1 MTLKSLSTLDGLA
14 APMAPM
20 ARIAPTAPAARLDGW
35 KLHLQDNALSLDPL
49 DGARFIRILS
59 ESRLIGRQTELLAWL
74 KGGAVQQFLPHQILV
89 AAWGDFAR
97 WKVNCE
103 VVSDLPGVRAM
114 PVAGGPIDGLLRE
127 SYAMWLHGGREP
139 LVLDGAAA
147 MALRDQCGGALHGAL
162 ESMRCVL
169 VHGVRDKRSGCDS
182 LYIALDA
189 RRLLQARLRS
199 DFVALSHLLV
209 CQIDIVWRRVAAFRL
224 QDLRG
229 EDVAVDTVDLSVRER
244 EILGRLSYGSTNSDI
259 AEALQISPFTVKNH
273 LKRIFRKIGASNR
286 TQAVARYNEA
296 LMQSAKAAPG

>member
-1 MTLKSLSTLDGLA
+1 MHLRRVMTLKSLSTLDGLA

-74 KGGAVQQFLPHQILV
+74 
-89 AAWGDFAR
+89 
-97 WKVNCE
+97 
-103 VVSDLPGVRAM
+103 
-114 PVAGGPIDGLLRE
+114 
-127 SYAMWLHGGREP
+127 
-139 LVLDGAAA
+139 DGAAA

-189 RRLLQARLRS
+189 R
-199 DFVALSHLLV
+199 
-209 CQIDIVWRRVAAFRL
+209 
-224 QDLRG
+224 
-229 EDVAVDTVDLSVRER
+229 
-244 EILGRLSYGSTNSDI
+244 
-259 AEALQISPFTVKNH
+259 
-273 LKRIFRKIGASNR
+273 
-286 TQAVARYNEA
+286 
-296 LMQSAKAAPG
+296 

>member
-1 MTLKSLSTLDGLA
+1 MTLNSLNRLDRPEGLA
-14 APMAPM
+14 APT
-20 ARIAPTAPAARLDGW
+20 APTAWLDSWKPRL
-35 KLHLQDNALSLDPL
+35 QENALSLDPL

-59 ESRLIGRQTELLAWL
+59 ESRLIGRQSELLAWL
-74 KGGAVQQFLPHQILV
+74 KGAVQQFLPHQILV

-103 VVSDLPGVRAM
+103 VVSDLPGLRATC
-114 PVAGGPIDGLLRE
+114 VAGGPVDGLLRE
-127 SYAMWLHGGREP
+127 SYALWLRGGREP
-139 LVLDGAAA
+139 LVLDGAGA
-147 MALRDQCGGALHGAL
+147 MALRTQCGGALRGAL
-162 ESMRCVL
+162 QDMRSLL
-169 VHGVRDKRSGCDS
+169 VHGVRDKRSRCDS
-182 LYIALDA
+182 LYIAFDT

-199 DFVALSHLLV
+199 DFVVLSHLLV

-229 EDVAVDTVDLSVRER
+229 EDVAADALELSVRER

-259 AEALQISPFTVKNH
+259 AEALQISLFTVKNH

-296 LMQSAKAAPG
+296 LMQSAKVAAG

>member
-1 MTLKSLSTLDGLA
+1 
-14 APMAPM
+14 
-20 ARIAPTAPAARLDGW
+20 
-35 KLHLQDNALSLDPL
+35 
-49 DGARFIRILS
+49 
-59 ESRLIGRQTELLAWL
+59 LIGRQTELLAWL
-74 KGGAVQQFLPHQILV
+74 RGAVQQFLPHQILV

-103 VVSDLPGVRAM
+103 VVSDLPGVRAT
-114 PVAGGPIDGLLRE
+114 PVAGGLIDGLLRE
-127 SYAMWLHGGREP
+127 SYEMWLRGGREP

-147 MALRDQCGGALHGAL
+147 MALRNQCGALHGAL
-162 ESMRCVL
+162 QDMRSLL

-199 DFVALSHLLV
+199 DFVVLSHLLV
-209 CQIDIVWRRVAAFRL
+209 CQIDIVWRRVSAFRL

-229 EDVAVDTVDLSVRER
+229 EDVAVDTVDLSLRER

-259 AEALQISPFTVKNH
+259 AEALQISLFTVKNH